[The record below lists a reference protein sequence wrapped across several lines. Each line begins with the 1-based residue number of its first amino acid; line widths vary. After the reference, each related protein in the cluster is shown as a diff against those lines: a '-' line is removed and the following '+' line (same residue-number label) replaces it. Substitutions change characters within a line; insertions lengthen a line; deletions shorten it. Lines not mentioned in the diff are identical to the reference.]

1 MTMPTLKRIKQLALA
16 TALTATLAA
25 CATPTPYRP
34 ATGSGYSRTGYSEQQ
49 IEPDRFQV
57 MFSGNSVTSRETVE
71 RYLLYR
77 SAQLT
82 LEQGY
87 DHFVLANRDTDKQS
101 RTVVNDWG
109 GGFGAFGGGF
119 GYWGPRWRFGGPRWG
134 YGAWSPWYDPFWDR
148 QIDVRTI
155 DKYEAM
161 AEIVMGKG
169 PKPKTD
175 VRAFDARS
183 VIDSLGPTVRM
194 PTAG

>member
-1 MTMPTLKRIKQLALA
+1 MATLKRLKQLALA

-34 ATGSGYSRTGYSEQQ
+34 ATGSGYSRSGYSEQQ

-109 GGFGAFGGGF
+109 GGFGAFGGF

-155 DKYEAM
+155 NKYEAM

-169 PKPKTD
+169 PKPRTD
-175 VRAFDARS
+175 VRAFDARA
-183 VIDSLGPTVRM
+183 VIESLGPTVRM

>member
-1 MTMPTLKRIKQLALA
+1 MSTFKRIKQVALA
-16 TALTATLAA
+16 SALTATLAA

-34 ATGSGYSRTGYSEQQ
+34 AMGSGSSRTGYAEQQ

-57 MFSGNSVTSRETVE
+57 MFAGNSVTSRETVE

-109 GGFGAFGGGF
+109 GPGFGAFGGGF

-134 YGAWSPWYDPFWDR
+134 VGAWSPWYDPFWDR

-155 DKYEAM
+155 NKYEAM

-169 PKPKTD
+169 PKPGND
-175 VRAFDARS
+175 VRAFDARA
-183 VIDSLGPTVRM
+183 VVQSLGPTVRM